1 MVPKSGSK
9 SRLATFS
16 EAAAM
21 VVRRACGARGLPV
34 LIHHIIYS
42 TRAGWDRYGW
52 MCFFRSICSS
62 LQDAP
67 VCFLFCFPHT
77 THPCLAML
85 ADEDVADAA
94 SPEPSESSVDDDFW
108 RHVDTI
114 FAALADADGEEDG
127 NLFWVQR
134 PRENTD
140 FKLVLQ
146 ASQVRECTVRAMI
159 LLLDESPFIGGKVMV
174 SSDTLIILYLRGDF
188 ALDQDLLHG
197 IVECCDAVPFLPY
210 NCTTTDPRL
219 IWLGNS
225 NESDSFCQPIY

>member
-1 MVPKSGSK
+1 MSGHFDLGTCVLFIIGVFK
-9 SRLATFS
+9 WDRVGWAV
-16 EAAAM
+16 AM
-21 VVRRACGARGLPV
+21 SVRRACFSNFENAPSY
-34 LIHHIIYS
+34 HIICS
-42 TRAGWDRYGW
+42 GWAGRDRK
-52 MCFFRSICSS
+52 
-62 LQDAP
+62 AE
-67 VCFLFCFPHT
+67 
-77 THPCLAML
+77 LAI
-85 ADEDVADAA
+85 
-94 SPEPSESSVDDDFW
+94 PKESSVDNDFW
-108 RHVDTI
+108 WYVDTI
-114 FAALADADGEEDG
+114 FAALAGADGEEEG

-134 PRENTD
+134 PRETTD
-140 FKLVLQ
+140 LKLVLQ

-225 NESDSFCQPIY
+225 NEGDSFCQPIY